1 MCRYHSED
9 LVVLAILVFQNQER
23 FPEIQG
29 EDLRWIVISIER
41 TTNHTAEEL
50 KYHKWHFVAWQLKWP
65 VSMSCCLVLC

>member
-29 EDLRWIVISIER
+29 EDLRSIVISIEK

-50 KYHKWHFVAWQLKWP
+50 KYHK
-65 VSMSCCLVLC
+65 